1 MTMKS
6 LVKCAVFSV
15 VGLSVVV
22 AAGCSKARWEDDSVS
37 PDSGQVEIALGAEFS
52 VSGNIAS
59 SAEPASRAVIDKGYS
74 KTLYVSFA
82 RLDQIE
88 ASGAYPAYSTVDSA
102 FLARWAGALTDNDSQ
117 ATTVRFCD
125 PKFYLSRSS
134 NNSTKFVGWYPAYP
148 TQTAL
153 GAGGSVEIPID
164 GATDI
169 MLSEELTGSKAVR
182 FGTYVSAGHA
192 NNRIFHFGHKLTQLH
207 FYAYAVDAYASSV
220 WGKIKSIKLK
230 SQRPT
235 CKIVLPA
242 AVSFTGTPVDLEL
255 TKKKVSDDSAI
266 SYTSG
271 LAFPFDT
278 TVTPGVANEQTLREA
293 SAVECGYSL
302 VAPLAGSAS
311 LSLLIVTEKT
321 AGSATETIETPVTVT
336 VPAAGFEAGKAYNI
350 FLRFSAVTIQPEATI
365 SKWVVAPDTIN
376 IEM

>member
-1 MTMKS
+1 MKS
-6 LVKCAVFSV
+6 LIKSAVFSV
-15 VGLSVVV
+15 VGLSAVV

-37 PDSGQVEIALGAEFS
+37 PDSGQVEIALGAEFG
-52 VSGNIAS
+52 VSGGITS
-59 SAEPASRAVIDKGYS
+59 DSGLSRAVIDKGYS
-74 KTLYVSFA
+74 KALYVSFA
-82 RLDQIE
+82 RLDQNE
-88 ASGAYPAYSTVDSA
+88 TTGTYPAYSSVDSA
-102 FLARWAGALTDNDSQ
+102 FLAKWAGALTDDDSQ

-169 MLSEELTGSKAVR
+169 MLSEELAGSKAVK
-182 FGTYVSAGHA
+182 FGNFVSAGHA
-192 NNRIFHFGHKLTQLH
+192 NNRIFHFGHQLTQLH
-207 FYAYAVDAYASSV
+207 FYAYAVDAYAPAV
-220 WGKIKSIKLK
+220 WGKIKSVKLK

-242 AVSFTGTPVDLEL
+242 AVSFTGTRADLEL

-266 SYTSG
+266 NYTSG
-271 LAFPFDT
+271 LAFTFDSA
-278 TVTPGVANEQTLREA
+278 VAVGAPNEQTLREA

-302 VAPLAGSAS
+302 IAPVADADSGGS
-311 LSLLIVTEKT
+311 LSLLIVTEK
-321 AGSATETIETPVTVT
+321 AGSPAETIETPVTVT
-336 VPAAGFEAGKAYNI
+336 LPADGFEAGKAYNI
-350 FLRFSAVTIQPEATI
+350 YLRFSAVTIQPKATI
-365 SKWVVAPDTIN
+365 SKWVVAPDPVN